1 MAVDSVIR
9 DATAPY
15 RAGRGLLGLVA
26 VAAVLFATMALV
38 AANGRAAWRGLALG
52 LAGGIGAL
60 WCGSGLLT
68 AVPGLAVSPLALG
81 LGLVAGLV
89 GVIDLV
95 ALRRSLVAAK
105 RREGA
110 CVVRPSQ
117 PAEPASAPRGDGK
130 LGPADTI
137 CQAISAD
144 CARFNR
150 VALLQ

>member
-15 RAGRGLLGLVA
+15 RVGRGLLGLVA

-60 WCGSGLLT
+60 WCGTGLLT
-68 AVPGLAVSPLALG
+68 ADSGLAVSPLALG

-95 ALRRSLVAAK
+95 ALRQTCGDEACRGGLCRAPQPAGEAGP
-105 RREGA
+105 RREA
-110 CVVRPSQ
+110 M
-117 PAEPASAPRGDGK
+117 ANWPRGYDLSSHICK
-130 LGPADTI
+130 L
-137 CQAISAD
+137 C
-144 CARFNR
+144 RNR
-150 VALLQ
+150 AALLQ